1 MIINSFFSDC
11 LLLLLVYTIIIFNLV
26 NFIFNNYF
34 LSIIYMYRINKII
47 TSQKVDSYCLYMY
60 IATIHVAYDP
70 M

>member
-47 TSQKVDSYCLYMY
+47 TSQKVDSYLGSDKLC
-60 IATIHVAYDP
+60 
-70 M
+70 